1 MYKFLE
7 QTVAGYMTRAVRTVT
22 RERTVRELSDM
33 FERDDFNSYPVEED
47 GQVIGIVT
55 KFDLLKCFIFTPSQM
70 IPPYEQLMSRT
81 VGDVMTSEF
90 IYVRTDTKLTRVLQ
104 LMVDHRIRSVPAI
117 DDEHRLAGIIARRD
131 VLRALADCADEV
143 VVQIQRLASGLAQ
156 LSPDRKRR
164 IGFAKPLITDVKNR
178 LPARFPD
185 PKSARPFERVDLDQI
200 ASRATV
206 IV

>member
-1 MYKFLE
+1 MALYKFLE
-7 QTVAGYMTRAVRTVT
+7 QTVAGYMTRAAKTVT

-55 KFDLLKCFIFTPSQM
+55 KFDLLKCFIFTPSTM
-70 IPPYEQLMSRT
+70 VPPYEQLMSRT

-104 LMVDHRIRSVPAI
+104 LMVDHRIRSLPAI

-131 VLRALADCADEV
+131 VLKALADC
-143 VVQIQRLASGLAQ
+143 SG
-156 LSPDRKRR
+156 S
-164 IGFAKPLITDVKNR
+164 
-178 LPARFPD
+178 
-185 PKSARPFERVDLDQI
+185 
-200 ASRATV
+200 
-206 IV
+206 

>member
-1 MYKFLE
+1 MALYKFLE
-7 QTVAGYMTRAVRTVT
+7 QTVAGYMTRAAKTVT
-22 RERTVRELSDM
+22 RERTVRELSEM

-47 GQVIGIVT
+47 RQVIGIVT

-131 VLRALADCADEV
+131 VLKALADC
-143 VVQIQRLASGLAQ
+143 SG
-156 LSPDRKRR
+156 
-164 IGFAKPLITDVKNR
+164 G
-178 LPARFPD
+178 
-185 PKSARPFERVDLDQI
+185 
-200 ASRATV
+200 
-206 IV
+206 